1 MIKFVSGDILR
12 TTSEYLAHGVATSQE
27 EVAQG
32 LALKISSRWPEV
44 QRHFR
49 QFTRGNKFQGG
60 DLFVVAPARN
70 RPGVIYIATQPDLY
84 QATLPFLNRG
94 LRKLA
99 RYCVKHKIESVSLPN
114 IGTGL
119 GKLDWETETK
129 PLIMKHL
136 DDLDT
141 TFYVYED
148 LEPDDENKAGT
159 R

>member
-99 RYCVKHKIESVSLPN
+99 RYCVKNKIESVSLPR
-114 IGTGL
+114 IGAGL

-148 LEPDDENKAGT
+148 FKNEDEDV
-159 R
+159 